1 MRLAVAQT
9 TLRDDPRRIDE
20 LREAACEVRRL
31 MLRAHDE
38 GAKLAHFP
46 EGATCSPHKL
56 VMSIDGP
63 NTVGPSDWD
72 GFEWTVVRDE
82 LANTAELAARLK
94 LWTVLGSVHQL
105 TPPTRPYNS
114 LYVISDQ
121 GVVVTRY
128 DERLLSNTKIGCAL
142 GMEAHYPEVFGEY
155 ERLDVDCVLF
165 SSTGEG
171 KPGGAQ
177 SFATEVQGHAAA
189 NSYWVSFS
197 VGAQQSP
204 IASAGVVSPGG
215 KWVARCPADG
225 TAAIVVVDLDDDSA
239 EVAAALQ
246 HARPWRRRA
255 RAGLYVPHF
264 VRADPRSD
272 DRATF

>member
-1 MRLAVAQT
+1 
-9 TLRDDPRRIDE
+9 
-20 LREAACEVRRL
+20 
-31 MLRAHDE
+31 
-38 GAKLAHFP
+38 
-46 EGATCSPHKL
+46 
-56 VMSIDGP
+56 MSIDGP

-72 GFEWTVVRDE
+72 RFEWTVVRDE

-121 GVVVTRY
+121 GAVVTRY
-128 DERLLSNTKIGCAL
+128 DERLLSNTKISYMYSPGAAPVTFDVDGFRFGCAL

-177 SFATEVQGHAAA
+177 AFATEVQGHAAA

-239 EVAAALQ
+239 EIAAALQ

-272 DRATF
+272 DRASF